1 MANKHFSS
9 WHYFN
14 KQVDSRAEFTGH
26 KKKMILNRYRV
37 MKAVE
42 LIKQI
47 KIEYINALRI
57 ETHSFKSHR
66 VSLEGFL
73 GCQCFNNILF
83 SSTF

>member
-1 MANKHFSS
+1 
-9 WHYFN
+9 
-14 KQVDSRAEFTGH
+14 
-26 KKKMILNRYRV
+26 